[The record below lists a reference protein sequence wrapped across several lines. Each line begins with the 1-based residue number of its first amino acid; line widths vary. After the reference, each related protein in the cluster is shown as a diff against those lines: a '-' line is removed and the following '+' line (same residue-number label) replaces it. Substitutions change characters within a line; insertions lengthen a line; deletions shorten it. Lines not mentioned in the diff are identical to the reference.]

1 MITFKEYIN
10 EGSLVDKLAIA
21 AAGLGVFTGGA
32 VLGKLISPV
41 VTSPHQ
47 EQPTAT
53 QPPVESTEKEEE
65 EKKEKSKVDPIKVKH
80 DNFMKGMATKHG
92 DEHEVILNAAK
103 RNHIDENDHE
113 TMSMLYAIRSTENGR
128 AGKEFGVLHKNAVGK
143 PGQTLDKQAGW
154 ASSILMKRKGEWE
167 GMDSTTQAQYNGF
180 PHYLQ
185 SKYSPTIGATND
197 PKGLNN
203 NWLKNF
209 THHYN
214 ENMSFENVQ

>member
-1 MITFKEYIN
+1 MKSFKQYIN
-10 EGSLVDKLAIA
+10 EGSLVNKALGAAI
-21 AAGLGVFTGGA
+21 GLGAISGGA
-32 VLGKLISPV
+32 VIVKLM
-41 VTSPHQ
+41 SPHQ
-47 EQPTAT
+47 EQQQTET
-53 QPPVESTEKEEE
+53 QPSVESTEKKEE
-65 EKKEKSKVDPIKVKH
+65 EKKEKPKVDPIKVKH

-103 RNHIDENDHE
+103 INVIDEHDHE

>member
-10 EGSLVDKLAIA
+10 ESLVNKALGAAIGFGAIA
-21 AAGLGVFTGGA
+21 GGA
-32 VLGKLISPV
+32 VLGKLM
-41 VTSPHQ
+41 SPHQ
-47 EQPTAT
+47 EPQQTETQPSVQPT
-53 QPPVESTEKEEE
+53 EKKEE
-65 EKKEKSKVDPIKVKH
+65 EKKEKSKVDPDKVRH
-80 DNFMKGMATKHG
+80 ENFMKEIATKHG

-103 RNHIDENDHE
+103 RNGIDENDHE

-185 SKYSPTIGATND
+185 TKYSPTIGATND

-214 ENMSFENVQ
+214 ENMSFQNVQ

>member
-1 MITFKEYIN
+1 MKSFRQYIN
-10 EGSLVDKLAIA
+10 EGFVDKALGVAIGVGAIA
-21 AAGLGVFTGGA
+21 GGA
-32 VLGKLISPV
+32 VLGKVMSP
-41 VTSPHQ
+41 SQ
-47 EQPTAT
+47 EQQQTET
-53 QPPVESTEKEEE
+53 QPSVEPTEKKEE
-65 EKKEKSKVDPIKVKH
+65 EKKEKPKVDPIKVKH

-167 GMDSTTQAQYNGF
+167 GMDSTTQAKYKGF

-197 PKGLNN
+197 PTGLNH

-209 THHYN
+209 THHYD

>member
-1 MITFKEYIN
+1 MITFKQYIN
-10 EGSLVDKLAIA
+10 EGFVDKALGTAIGLGAIA
-21 AAGLGVFTGGA
+21 GGA
-32 VLGKLISPV
+32 VLGKLM
-41 VTSPHQ
+41 SPHQ
-47 EQPTAT
+47 EQQQTET
-53 QPPVESTEKEEE
+53 QPSVEPTEKKEE
-65 EKKEKSKVDPIKVKH
+65 EKKEKPKVDPIKVKH

-103 RNHIDENDHE
+103 RNGIDENDHE

-167 GMDSTTQAQYNGF
+167 GMDSTTQAKYKGF

-197 PKGLNN
+197 PTGLNN

-209 THHYN
+209 THHYD